1 MTDKGHDLRY
11 DDPEGGHDPD
21 ALEEG
26 ARRMGATKAG
36 SGKEKHP
43 DDPDGGHDPDALED
57 AAKKMHTDSD

>member
-1 MTDKGHDLRY
+1 MNDDPHELRE

-36 SGKEKHP
+36 E
-43 DDPDGGHDPDALED
+43 DTERDPDPEGDHDAEALED
-57 AAKKMHTDSD
+57 AAKKMGADPE